1 MLDSSKYLFL
11 GSADPHFDFDIE
23 DPRIREL
30 FLSFLLGSADPRFDF
45 EQGSADPRFDFG
57 TGIRW
62 DPRIKKHW
70 IYRDNFFTFLQNH
83 ENLHEFVKHV
93 KIFTSLPKT

>member
-45 EQGSADPRFDFG
+45 DIGIRGSA
-57 TGIRW
+57 
-62 DPRIKKHW
+62 
-70 IYRDNFFTFLQNH
+70 L
-83 ENLHEFVKHV
+83 
-93 KIFTSLPKT
+93 